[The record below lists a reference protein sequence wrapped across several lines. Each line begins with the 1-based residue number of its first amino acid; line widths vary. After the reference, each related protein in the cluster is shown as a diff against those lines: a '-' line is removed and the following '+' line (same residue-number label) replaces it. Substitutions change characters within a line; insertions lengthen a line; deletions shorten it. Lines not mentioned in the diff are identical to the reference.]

1 MRLYAVLSAI
11 AASACCFMPSEAANK
26 AGTPDAADITV
37 SINDG
42 TLRLTPLAD
51 NAVRVRFCK
60 ENMLD
65 LPEWV
70 YVENTARADIPADV
84 SENTSGT
91 VVRLPRLTLS
101 IDKATGLISYY
112 GTDGKRLV
120 KEIDRRLI
128 PTDIAGTKAY
138 SADAVFDAPED
149 EILMGLG
156 QFQDGYV
163 NVRGLSR
170 RLTQVNTQISIP
182 MVISSRGYGMLWNN
196 YGMTDFN
203 IDRDSYVTMQKSGT
217 QGNKVEVNVTS
228 TSGGKKEIREDN
240 LFTARLD
247 VPADGRYALLLDV
260 GRDMARHHN
269 LSVDGNVAINIDNM
283 WLPPTASTI
292 VDLKAGTHTLTS
304 RLDRNDAPTVYFR
317 KIDDTTT
324 FFSPVADCVDYT
336 IFSGTADEVIAAYRI
351 ATGGTPLMPLWSLG
365 YIHCRERF
373 HSQDELLST
382 AKTFREKEIPVDV
395 IVQDWQYWGKN
406 GWNAMVFDSDSYP
419 DPKGMVDSLHALGMK
434 MMLSVWSKIDPDSE
448 LGRKAAEKGYFIPG
462 TQWIDFFNPE
472 ASEFY
477 WSNFSDR
484 LLSLGIDSWWQD
496 ATEPENDDL
505 RNRKVMNNTVPGE
518 VFRNVYPLLVN
529 KTVYEGCRRDAPAK
543 RTMILTRSAFPGI
556 QRYGTA
562 MWTGDVGND
571 WQTLSIQL
579 KAGLDFAASGMPW
592 WTYDAGGFFR
602 PGNQHT
608 NPEYIECMLRWI
620 QASAFLPLMRVHG
633 YMSDTEP
640 WLYGDEAQR
649 IITDYINLR
658 YKLLPYIY
666 SEAAQV
672 SFNGSTIMRPLMFDF
687 HSDKVAAANE
697 SEYMFGRNIL
707 VNPVTAPGVSS
718 WNTYLP
724 QTEGGW
730 TDFWTGRHYDGGRYV
745 DTPVTI
751 ERIPLFVKAGSILPL
766 GEAKQHSAETSGQP
780 LELKVFPGADGHFEL
795 YEDDG
800 TTYGYEQG
808 AYSIIPIK
816 WDDASKTLTFE
827 KARGD
832 RRVGDKEFTIKV
844 GDTQTKVRYNGKRT
858 QIKIK
863 S

>member
-1 MRLYAVLSAI
+1 MRLLSTTILAI
-11 AASACCFMPSEAANK
+11 AVAACGMPTCHASGLK
-26 AGTPDAADITV
+26 AGADVTV
-37 SINDG
+37 STADG
-42 TLRLTPLAD
+42 TLHLTPLAD

-60 ENMLD
+60 NRALD

-70 YVENTARADIPADV
+70 YVDNASSADIPVDV
-84 SENTSGT
+84 TENASGT
-91 VVRLPRLTLS
+91 VVRLPRLTLG
-101 IDKATGLISYY
+101 IDKASGLITYS
-112 GTDGKRLV
+112 GADGNKLV
-120 KEIDRRLI
+120 SEIARGLN
-128 PTDIAGTKAY
+128 PTEIAGTKAY
-138 SADAVFDAPED
+138 SADAVFDAPEG

-182 MVISSRGYGMLWNN
+182 MVISSRGYGLLWNN

-203 IDRDSYVTMQKSGT
+203 IDRDSYVAMRKASSG
-217 QGNKVEVNVTS
+217 GNKVEVDVTS

-240 LFTARLD
+240 LFTAELN
-247 VPADGRYALLLDV
+247 VPSDGRYALLLDV

-269 LSVDGNVAINIDNM
+269 LAVDDSMVINIDNL
-283 WLPPTASTI
+283 WLPPTASAI
-292 VDLKAGTHTLTS
+292 VDLKAGTHSLTS
-304 RLDRNDAPTVYFR
+304 RLDKNDSPTVYFR
-317 KIDDTTT
+317 KVDDTTT

-336 IFSGTADEVIAAYRI
+336 VFSGTADEVIASYRE

-373 HSQDELLST
+373 HSQNELLST
-382 AKTFREKEIPVDV
+382 AKTFRDKDIPVDV

-419 DPKGMVDSLHALGMK
+419 SPKEMVDSLHSLDMK
-434 MMLSVWSKIDPDSE
+434 MMLSVWSKIDPESE

-472 ASEFY
+472 AAEFY
-477 WSNFSDR
+477 WTNFSDR
-484 LLSLGIDSWWQD
+484 LLSLGIDAWWQD

-505 RNRKVMNNTVPGE
+505 RNRRVMNGTVPGE
-518 VFRNVYPLLVN
+518 VYRNVYPLLVN
-529 KTVYEGCRRDAPAK
+529 KTVYEGCRRDAPSK
-543 RTMILTRSAFPGI
+543 RSMILTRSAFPGI

-571 WQTLSIQL
+571 WQTLRIQL

-649 IITDYINLR
+649 IITECINLR
-658 YKLLPYIY
+658 YRMLPYIY

-672 SFNGSTIMRPLMFDF
+672 TLNGSTIMRPLMFDF
-687 HSDKVAAANE
+687 PADKTAAAND
-697 SEYMFGRNIL
+697 SEYMFGHSIL
-707 VNPVTAPGVSS
+707 VNPVTAPGASS
-718 WNTYLP
+718 WKTYLP

-730 TDFWTGRHYDGGRYV
+730 TDFRTGKHYDGGQYV

-751 ERIPLFVKAGSILPL
+751 EQIPVFVKAGAILPL
-766 GEAKQHSAETSGQP
+766 GAPVQHSVASSGQP
-780 LELKVFPGADGHFEL
+780 MELNVYPGADGYFEL

-808 AYSIIPIK
+808 DYSVIPIK
-816 WDDASKTLTFE
+816 WDNATRTLTLE
-827 KARGD
+827 KARGA
-832 RRVGDKEFTIKV
+832 RPVGNKEFTVKA
-844 GDTQTKVRYNGKRT
+844 GGSQTKVRYNGKR
-858 QIKIK
+858 IKLKIK
-863 S
+863 N